1 VGVVVLALV
10 VPAAPAVVNLAR
22 TERAFAPADHPRW
35 LGDRYLVADDGGVR
49 VAGDPDGVASVVAT
63 LAAWGGR
70 AVPERAD
77 APDAAAPSVEAELAV
92 ALGSLGYHGA
102 WAPSNRSRLAD
113 LALPFVAIVDAEA
126 SPTPVL
132 VARVIAGHVFAFDP
146 RVGSVLFRPQDW
158 SRAWSGRAFVF
169 DEAPPA
175 PRAWR

>member
-63 LAAWGGR
+63 LA
-70 AVPERAD
+70 
-77 APDAAAPSVEAELAV
+77 V

-102 WAPSNRSRLAD
+102 WAPSGRSRLAD